1 MNTPTRKAEHIQT
14 LIAGQW
20 RDASGSLYSTEY
32 PFDGSVVATLHA
44 ATVDDVNEAVEAAE
58 VARLQPAWANLMPH
72 QRAAF
77 LHKIAAGIRA
87 RAEELAQLQML
98 DNGKPITECRG
109 LVASAAGTF
118 QYFAAVCE
126 TFEDAVTPQRGE
138 FMSISMH
145 EPLGV
150 VGAITPWNSPIA
162 SEAQKLAPA
171 LAAGCA
177 VVIKPA
183 EITPRMA
190 IELARIIDAAGK
202 GMGATSG
209 TGMAAGSVD
218 IPKALV
224 SVLPGKGSVVGDALV
239 RHPLIKRIAFTGG
252 TTVGKGIAKLAAEKL
267 MPVSLELGGK
277 SPTIVCADADLDVAV
292 AGVLYGIFSSS
303 GESCIAGSRCFVH
316 ASRYDE
322 FKVRLVAGA
331 KALRVGNPS
340 NESTQMGPLIS
351 SSHRA
356 GIERYVALGL
366 AEGGTL
372 LCGGARPAMLADGS
386 DAARGYFYEPTIFE
400 GLANT
405 AQMCREEIFG
415 PVLALIPYSYDGDLI
430 AQCNDNE
437 YGLASGIWTK
447 DYQHALKL
455 GKALQTGTVWIN
467 TYKVFSIATAFGGV
481 KNSGMGREKGYASIM
496 EYMTQKSFYWGLS
509 EQPNPWSQS

>member
-1 MNTPTRKAEHIQT
+1 MSKPTHIHT
-14 LIAGQW
+14 MIAGQW

-32 PFDGSVVATLHA
+32 PFDGRTVATLNA
-44 ATVDDVNEAVEAAE
+44 ATVSDVDQAVESAE
-58 VARLQPAWANLMPH
+58 TARLNPAWANLMPH

-98 DNGKPITECRG
+98 DNGKPITECQG

-126 TFEDAVTPQRGE
+126 TFEGAVTPQRGE

-190 IELARIIDAAGK
+190 IELARIIDSAGV
-202 GMGATSG
+202 GMGVGGA
-209 TGMAAGSVD
+209 D

-239 RHPLIKRIAFTGG
+239 RHSLIRRIAFTGG

-277 SPTIVCADADLDVAV
+277 SPTIVCADADLAHAV

-316 ASRYDE
+316 ASLYDE
-322 FKVRLVAGA
+322 FKIRLVAGA
-331 KALRVGNPS
+331 KALRVGDPS
-340 NESTQMGPLIS
+340 NERTQMGPLIS

-356 GIERYVALGL
+356 GIERYVAMGL
-366 AEGGTL
+366 AEGGKL
-372 LCGGARPAMLADGS
+372 LCGGTRPQALS
-386 DAARGYFYEPTIFE
+386 DRALQKGYFYEPTIFE
-400 GLANT
+400 GLTNT

-415 PVLALIPYSYDGDLI
+415 PVLALIPYSDDADLI

-447 DYQHALKL
+447 DYPHALKL

-509 EQPNPWSQS
+509 AQPNPWSRS

>member
-1 MNTPTRKAEHIQT
+1 MTTHTPPHIQT

-20 RDASGSLYSTEY
+20 RDVSGPSYSTEY
-32 PFDGSVVATLHA
+32 PFDSSVVATLNA
-44 ATVDDVNEAVEAAE
+44 ATVADVDTAVTAAEAA
-58 VARLQPAWANLMPH
+58 RLSPAWANLMPH
-72 QRAAF
+72 QRASF

-87 RAEELAQLQML
+87 RAEDLAQLQML
-98 DNGKPITECRG
+98 DNGKPMTECLG

-138 FMSISMH
+138 FLSISMH
-145 EPLGV
+145 EALGV

-190 IELARIIDAAGK
+190 IELARIICEAGL
-202 GMGATSG
+202 GMGA
-209 TGMAAGSVD
+209 AGAD
-218 IPKALV
+218 IPAALV

-277 SPTIVCADADLDVAV
+277 SPTIVCADADLDHAV

-316 ASRYDE
+316 TSVYDE
-322 FKVRLVAGA
+322 FKARIVAGA
-331 KALRVGNPS
+331 KTLRVGDPRD
-340 NESTQMGPLIS
+340 ERTQMGPLIS

-356 GIERYVALGL
+356 GIERYVAIGL
-366 AEGGTL
+366 AEGGKL
-372 LCGGARPAMLADGS
+372 LCGGKRPVAD
-386 DAARGYFYEPTIFE
+386 ALQHGYFYEPTVIE

-415 PVLALIPYSYDGDLI
+415 PVLALIPYSDEADLI
-430 AQCNDNE
+430 LQCNDNE

-496 EYMTQKSFYWGLS
+496 EYMTQKSFYWGLN
-509 EQPNPWSQS
+509 EKPNHWSAS

>member
-1 MNTPTRKAEHIQT
+1 MTTHTPPHIQT

-20 RDASGSLYSTEY
+20 RDASGAPYSTEY
-32 PFDGSVVATLHA
+32 PFDGSVVATLNA
-44 ATVDDVNEAVEAAE
+44 ATVGDVDEAVQAAE
-58 VARLQPAWANLMPH
+58 TARLSPAWAGLMPH

-98 DNGKPITECRG
+98 DNGKPMTECRG

-138 FMSISMH
+138 FMTISTH

-190 IELARIIDAAGK
+190 IELARIIDESGV
-202 GMGATSG
+202 GMGAG
-209 TGMAAGSVD
+209 GAD
-218 IPKALV
+218 IPKALI
-224 SVLPGKGSVVGDALV
+224 SVVPGKGSVVGDALV
-239 RHPLIKRIAFTGG
+239 RHPLIRRIAFTGG
-252 TTVGKGIAKLAAEKL
+252 TVVGKGIAKLAAEKL
-267 MPVSLELGGK
+267 MPVSQELGGK

-316 ASRYDE
+316 TSRYDE
-322 FKVRLVAGA
+322 FKLRLVDGA
-331 KALRVGNPS
+331 KALRLGDPS
-340 NESTQMGPLIS
+340 NERTQMGPLIS

-356 GIERYVALGL
+356 GIERYVAIGL
-366 AEGGTL
+366 AEGGKL
-372 LCGGARPAMLADGS
+372 LCGGARPAKLADGS
-386 DAARGYFYEPTIFE
+386 DAAHGYFYEPTIFE
-400 GLANT
+400 GLTNT

-415 PVLALIPYSYDGDLI
+415 PVLALIPYSDDADLI

-509 EQPNPWSQS
+509 EHPNPWSQS

>member
-1 MNTPTRKAEHIQT
+1 MSDMNKPTHIQT

-20 RDASGSLYSTEY
+20 RDASGPLYSTEY
-32 PFDGSVVATLHA
+32 PFDGRIVATLHA
-44 ATVDDVNEAVEAAE
+44 ATVDDVNAAVEAAE
-58 VARLQPAWANLMPH
+58 AARLEPAWAGLLPH

-190 IELARIIDAAGK
+190 IELARIICDAGV
-202 GMGATSG
+202 GMGAG
-209 TGMAAGSVD
+209 GVD

-224 SVLPGKGSVVGDALV
+224 SVLPGKGSIVGDALV
-239 RHPLIKRIAFTGG
+239 
-252 TTVGKGIAKLAAEKL
+252 LAVDECRQRA
-267 MPVSLELGGK
+267 
-277 SPTIVCADADLDVAV
+277 LDDT
-292 AGVLYGIFSSS
+292 L
-303 GESCIAGSRCFVH
+303 
-316 ASRYDE
+316 
-322 FKVRLVAGA
+322 
-331 KALRVGNPS
+331 LR
-340 NESTQMGPLIS
+340 
-351 SSHRA
+351 R
-356 GIERYVALGL
+356 IERRADCRLIRMRGQQS
-366 AEGGTL
+366 
-372 LCGGARPAMLADGS
+372 ARPERWRRDVRACS
-386 DAARGYFYEPTIFE
+386 
-400 GLANT
+400 
-405 AQMCREEIFG
+405 
-415 PVLALIPYSYDGDLI
+415 
-430 AQCNDNE
+430 
-437 YGLASGIWTK
+437 
-447 DYQHALKL
+447 
-455 GKALQTGTVWIN
+455 
-467 TYKVFSIATAFGGV
+467 
-481 KNSGMGREKGYASIM
+481 
-496 EYMTQKSFYWGLS
+496 
-509 EQPNPWSQS
+509 

>member
-1 MNTPTRKAEHIQT
+1 MNNPTHIQT

-20 RDASGSLYSTEY
+20 RDASGDVYSTEY
-32 PFDGSVVATLHA
+32 PFDGRVVATLHA
-44 ATVDDVNEAVEAAE
+44 ATVSDVDEAVRMAEA
-58 VARLQPAWANLMPH
+58 ARLQSAWADLLPH

-77 LHKIAAGIRA
+77 LHAIAAGIRA
-87 RAEELAQLQML
+87 RSEELAQLQMF

-118 QYFAAVCE
+118 QYFAAVVE
-126 TFEDAVTPQRGE
+126 TFEDAVTPPRGE

-190 IELARIIDAAGK
+190 IELARIIDAAGV
-202 GMGATSG
+202 GMGAG
-209 TGMAAGSVD
+209 GAD

-224 SVLPGKGSVVGDALV
+224 SVLPGKGGVVGDALV
-239 RHPLIKRIAFTGG
+239 RHPLIRRIAFTGG
-252 TTVGKGIAKLAAEKL
+252 TTVGKGIATLAAEKL

-277 SPTIVCADADLDVAV
+277 SPTIVCADADLEHAV

-316 ASRYDE
+316 ASVYDA
-322 FKVRLVAGA
+322 FKARLVSGA
-331 KALRVGNPS
+331 KALRVGNPAS
-340 NESTQMGPLIS
+340 TNTQMGPLIS
-351 SSHRA
+351 AAHRNA
-356 GIERYVALGL
+356 VERYVALGL
-366 AEGGTL
+366 SEGGKL
-372 LCGGARPAMLADGS
+372 LCGGARPARLAEQDVS
-386 DAARGYFYEPTIFE
+386 NANTDVACEQGYYYLPTIFE
-400 GLANT
+400 GLSNT
-405 AQMCREEIFG
+405 ATLCREEIFG
-415 PVLALIPYSYDGDLI
+415 PVLALIPYADDADLI
-430 AQCNDNE
+430 AQCNDND

-496 EYMTQKSFYWGLS
+496 AYMTQKSFYWGLS
-509 EQPNPWSQS
+509 KQPNPWSRS

>member
-1 MNTPTRKAEHIQT
+1 MNKSSHIQT

-20 RDASGSLYSTEY
+20 RDASGALYSTEY
-32 PFDGSVVATLHA
+32 PFDGSTVAPLHA
-44 ATVDDVNEAVEAAE
+44 GTVGDVNEAVHAAEAA
-58 VARLQPAWANLMPH
+58 RLSPAWANLMPH

-77 LHKIAAGIRA
+77 LHKIASGIRA

-190 IELARIIDAAGK
+190 IELARIICEAGV
-202 GMGATSG
+202 GAG
-209 TGMAAGSVD
+209 AGGAD

-277 SPTIVCADADLDVAV
+277 SPTIVCADADLDHAV

-316 ASRYDE
+316 ASRYEE
-322 FKVRLVAGA
+322 FKARIVAGA
-331 KALRVGNPS
+331 IALRVGDPS

-356 GIERYVALGL
+356 GIERYVAIGL
-366 AEGGTL
+366 AEGGKL
-372 LCGGARPAMLADGS
+372 LCGGARPAKLADGS
-386 DAARGYFYEPTIFE
+386 DAAHGYFYEPTIFE
-400 GLANT
+400 GLTNT

-415 PVLALIPYSYDGDLI
+415 PVLALIPYSDDGDLI

-447 DYQHALKL
+447 DYQHALRL
-455 GKALQTGTVWIN
+455 GKALQAGTVWIN

-509 EQPNPWSQS
+509 EHPNPWSKS

>member
-1 MNTPTRKAEHIQT
+1 VQSPSNDYEMNQPTHIQT

-20 RDASGSLYSTEY
+20 RDASGPLYSTEY
-32 PFDGSVVATLHA
+32 PFDGSTVATLHA
-44 ATVDDVNEAVEAAE
+44 ATVGDVDVAVRAAE
-58 VARLQPAWANLMPH
+58 TARLDLAWANLMPH

-77 LHKIAAGIRA
+77 LHKIAAGIRD
-87 RAEELAQLQML
+87 RAEELAQLQMM

-138 FMSISMH
+138 FMSISTH

-190 IELARIIDAAGK
+190 IELARIICEAGV
-202 GMGATSG
+202 G
-209 TGMAAGSVD
+209 TGAGGAD

-239 RHPLIKRIAFTGG
+239 RHPLVKRIAFTGG

-277 SPTIVCADADLDVAV
+277 SPTIVCADADLDHAV

-316 ASRYDE
+316 ASRYEE
-322 FKVRLVAGA
+322 FKARIVAGGM
-331 KALRVGNPS
+331 ALRVGDPS
-340 NESTQMGPLIS
+340 DELTQMGPLIS

-356 GIERYVALGL
+356 GIERYVAMGL

-372 LCGGARPAMLADGS
+372 LCGGERPQAISSKAS
-386 DAARGYFYEPTIFE
+386 EQGYFYLPTIFE
-400 GLANT
+400 SLANT

-415 PVLALIPYSYDGDLI
+415 PVLALIPYSDDADLI
-430 AQCNDNE
+430 SQCNDNE

-447 DYQHALKL
+447 DYQHALRL

-509 EQPNPWSQS
+509 EHPNPWSKS

>member
-1 MNTPTRKAEHIQT
+1 MSDMNKPKRKAEHVQT
-14 LIAGQW
+14 LIAGEW
-20 RDASGSLYSTEY
+20 RDASGSMYSTEY
-32 PFDGSVVATLHA
+32 PFDGSVIAILHA
-44 ATVDDVNEAVEAAE
+44 ATVNDVNEAVAAAE
-58 VARLQPAWANLMPH
+58 AARLQPTWANLMPH

-87 RAEELAQLQML
+87 RSEELAQLQML

-183 EITPRMA
+183 EITPRLA
-190 IELARIIDAAGK
+190 IELARIIDNAGV
-202 GMGATSG
+202 GMGAG
-209 TGMAAGSVD
+209 GAD

-252 TTVGKGIAKLAAEKL
+252 TLVGKGIATLAAEKL

-277 SPTIVCADADLDVAV
+277 SPTIVCADADLGHAV

-316 ASRYDE
+316 TSLYDE
-322 FKVRLVAGA
+322 FKTRLVAGA
-331 KALRVGNPS
+331 KALRVGDPNS
-340 NESTQMGPLIS
+340 ERTQMGPLIS
-351 SSHRA
+351 SLHRA
-356 GIERYVALGL
+356 GIERYVAMGL
-366 AEGGTL
+366 KEGGKL
-372 LCGGARPAMLADGS
+372 LCGGTRPQGLS
-386 DAARGYFYEPTIFE
+386 DKATSQGYFYEPTIFE

-415 PVLALIPYSYDGDLI
+415 PVLALIPYSDDADLI

-467 TYKVFSIATAFGGV
+467 TYKVFSIATAFGGI

-496 EYMTQKSFYWGLS
+496 EYMTQKSLYWGLN
-509 EQPNPWSQS
+509 ERPNPWSAS

>member
-1 MNTPTRKAEHIQT
+1 MTTHIQT
-14 LIAGQW
+14 LIAGEW
-20 RDASGSLYSTEY
+20 RDASGLLYSTEY
-32 PFDGSVVATLHA
+32 PFDGRVVATLHA
-44 ATVDDVNEAVEAAE
+44 ATADDVDEAVEAAE
-58 VARLQPAWANLMPH
+58 TARLSPAWANLMPH

-77 LHKIAAGIRA
+77 LHKIASGIRA

-109 LVASAAGTF
+109 LVASAAATF

-138 FMSISMH
+138 FMSISLH

-190 IELARIIDAAGK
+190 IELARIICEAGV
-202 GMGATSG
+202 GMGAGVNGKKT
-209 TGMAAGSVD
+209 D
-218 IPKALV
+218 IPKALI

-277 SPTIVCADADLDVAV
+277 SPTIVCADADLDHAV

-316 ASRYDE
+316 ASVYDA
-322 FKVRLVAGA
+322 FKARLVAGA
-331 KALRVGNPS
+331 QALRVGDPS
-340 NESTQMGPLIS
+340 SERTQMGPLIS
-351 SSHRA
+351 GSHRA

-372 LCGGARPAMLADGS
+372 LCGGKRPVGIS
-386 DAARGYFYEPTIFE
+386 DTAVSQGYFYEPTIFE
-400 GLANT
+400 SLSNT

-415 PVLALIPYSYDGDLI
+415 PVLALIPYSNDADLI
-430 AQCNDNE
+430 TQCNDNE
-437 YGLASGIWTK
+437 YGLASGIWTR

-455 GKALQTGTVWIN
+455 GRALQTGTVWIN

-509 EQPNPWSQS
+509 EQPHPWSST

>member
-44 ATVDDVNEAVEAAE
+44 ATVDDVGEAVEAAE
-58 VARLQPAWANLMPH
+58 TARLSPAWANLMPH

-87 RAEELAQLQML
+87 RSGELAQLQML

-138 FMSISMH
+138 FISISMH

-190 IELARIIDAAGK
+190 IELARIICDASV
-202 GMGATSG
+202 GMGAG
-209 TGMAAGSVD
+209 GAD

-224 SVLPGKGSVVGDALV
+224 SVLPGKGSIVGDALV

-316 ASRYDE
+316 TSRYDE
-322 FKVRLVAGA
+322 FKTRLVAGA
-331 KALRVGNPS
+331 KALRIGDPS
-340 NESTQMGPLIS
+340 SERTQMGPLIS

-356 GIERYVALGL
+356 GIERYVAIGL
-366 AEGGTL
+366 AEGGML
-372 LCGGARPAMLADGS
+372 LCGGARPAKLADGS

-415 PVLALIPYSYDGDLI
+415 PVLALIPYSDDGDLI

-509 EQPNPWSQS
+509 EHPNPWSKS